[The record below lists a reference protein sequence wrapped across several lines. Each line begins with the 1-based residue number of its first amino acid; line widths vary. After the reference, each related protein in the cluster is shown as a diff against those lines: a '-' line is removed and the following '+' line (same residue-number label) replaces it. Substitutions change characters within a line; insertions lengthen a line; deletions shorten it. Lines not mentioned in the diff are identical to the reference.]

1 MMDKNVIAKRYAVA
15 IFETAKAKGNIDEI
29 REALNIL
36 NSKYLEE
43 EDIKIFFTNPI
54 ITNEEKKVFLKK
66 MFPFLGEDAQN
77 VLNYVVSKDRIE
89 YISLIRNNFLNE
101 VYKEEGKMP
110 VIAVFAKEL
119 SESQKNK
126 LIKKLEEKYRKKI
139 VLNLEVDESIIGGGI
154 LKIGNKV
161 INGSIKHQL
170 EDMKRMF

>member
-36 NSKYLEE
+36 NSKYLE

-101 VYKEEGKMP
+101 VYKEEGKLP

-161 INGSIKHQL
+161 INGSIKYQL

>member
-1 MMDKNVIAKRYAVA
+1 MMDNNVIAKRYAVA

-101 VYKEEGKMP
+101 VYKEEGKLP

-161 INGSIKHQL
+161 INGSIKYKL

>member
-1 MMDKNVIAKRYAVA
+1 M
-15 IFETAKAKGNIDEI
+15 
-29 REALNIL
+29 
-36 NSKYLEE
+36 
-43 EDIKIFFTNPI
+43 
-54 ITNEEKKVFLKK
+54 
-66 MFPFLGEDAQN
+66 
-77 VLNYVVSKDRIE
+77 SKDRIE

-101 VYKEEGKMP
+101 VYKEEGKLP

>member
-1 MMDKNVIAKRYAVA
+1 
-15 IFETAKAKGNIDEI
+15 
-29 REALNIL
+29 
-36 NSKYLEE
+36 
-43 EDIKIFFTNPI
+43 
-54 ITNEEKKVFLKK
+54 
-66 MFPFLGEDAQN
+66 
-77 VLNYVVSKDRIE
+77 
-89 YISLIRNNFLNE
+89 
-101 VYKEEGKMP
+101 MP

-161 INGSIKHQL
+161 INGSIKYQL

>member
-29 REALNIL
+29 RESLNIL

-54 ITNEEKKVFLKK
+54 ITNEEKKVFLNK

-77 VLNYVVSKDRIE
+77 VLNYVVSNDIIE
-89 YISLIRNNFLNE
+89 YISLIRIIFLNE
-101 VYKEEGKMP
+101 VYKEEGKLP

-161 INGSIKHQL
+161 INGSIKYQL

>member
-66 MFPFLGEDAQN
+66 LCC
-77 VLNYVVSKDRIE
+77 V
-89 YISLIRNNFLNE
+89 
-101 VYKEEGKMP
+101 
-110 VIAVFAKEL
+110 
-119 SESQKNK
+119 
-126 LIKKLEEKYRKKI
+126 
-139 VLNLEVDESIIGGGI
+139 
-154 LKIGNKV
+154 
-161 INGSIKHQL
+161 
-170 EDMKRMF
+170 